1 MASPKIGPSFFGK
14 ENYEKYISELTTEG
28 TIGGEKLT
36 PGERVEGFK
45 KRNDKISFESFV
57 DKVLA
62 RKKPEEKEKIREG
75 NINRVNVEYDN
86 KVPTGGEIKKYGAI
100 TRISDAF
107 SNNPKILSSVESVS
121 KLMSLE
127 TIKPVIEEQT
137 ISLFKDDNGTFRS
150 EVDPVIKEVSSDDL
164 EGLDELL
171 ETIRDEPEGLDDL
184 LKEVRESDS
193 VQPITDD
200 QKEVLDNLT
209 KANKSLLSTNELI
222 EGFIKSVEKENL
234 KEEKRRFKEKDAARK
249 RVRKES
255 FERSRS
261 ISPIGGLSKS
271 IAKPSGFLEGLL
283 KFGFLSALAGLVPLI
298 PKLIE
303 FVETLPE
310 RIEKFFTK
318 DIPEFIGKRFE
329 DFKKFVGGFFKD
341 RFNEV
346 KQFFEDIYTSIDDF
360 TGGKFT
366 EFIDGIKGLGP
377 MIVEKSQEFYKTIDD
392 WTGGRITGAFDWI
405 GKNVID
411 PVGAFFK
418 EKIDY
423 VGTKAG
429 ELWTN
434 FSSSFLNF
442 FGDIEFELPEFP
454 DLGVTEAI
462 SNTLGLEP
470 AIEGPDLTQDLV
482 AVGGSTAANIAPVS
496 GAKGMA
502 VEGMDA
508 SQVASQIPNMNV
520 GGKSVQLGTGLSQ
533 GGTTEDVQ
541 KQISGL
547 REGGAKGVQVLG
559 TGDTEK
565 DAALQELVS
574 QNKDFATF
582 LPVAKTDTGGIDYQA
597 TAAIGKQQI
606 QDNAAMREQQ
616 RTQSVSGTGPYA
628 GILGLLEKYE
638 AGAAGWESM
647 YPNTSLPG
655 ATNMTIAEVADKA
668 TGAVG
673 MYQNLPKYLN
683 ERAVAVN
690 LDPTK
695 DKYTPENQIKIAEYL
710 IGKGQANVTPQM
722 LKDNPDESMLRLSK
736 VWAAIPVP
744 YDTQGANRRV
754 SKGESY
760 YAGDGVNKA
769 HITPD
774 MMYSA
779 MKYRPTKPPKQ
790 RPTQTKPFS
799 TSLTTGLD
807 EYDAQQRLGT
817 RQLPQTVSTE
827 KVVPN
832 RDQIVVTSRMG
843 PRWGKMHYGSDI
855 ASPVGSP
862 LHAFTDGVITATGYD
877 GGYGNYI
884 AWKDIFGMEHF
895 YAHLDKTIAKRG
907 DSVKA
912 GTVIAK
918 SGNTGKGTGPH
929 LHWEYGPENQTGRNS
944 PNLVDPLDKFD
955 YMMPFGSKK
964 ILSKPDD
971 SPQPIPSRPVSF
983 APELGKLKQSAD
995 SISTP
1000 SGRRSAGGNVTT
1012 INMPPTQTKT
1022 PTVTTSRDGGG
1033 NDGQYTSR
1041 PIVSAINFDDMY
1053 QTHTRS
1059 LFNILR

>member
-75 NINRVNVEYDN
+75 NINRVNIEYDN

-100 TRISDAF
+100 TRVGDILEDQ
-107 SNNPKILSSVESVS
+107 KGKTLSSNRKVGADS

-127 TIKPVIEEQT
+127 SIKPVIEEKT
-137 ISLFKDDNGTFRS
+137 ISLFKDENGTFRS
-150 EVDPVIKEVSSDDL
+150 EVDPVIKEVSSEDL

-234 KEEKRRFKEKDAARK
+234 KEKKKRFKEKDAARK
-249 RVRKES
+249 RARKES

-261 ISPIGGLSKS
+261 LSPIGGLSKS
-271 IAKPSGFLEGLL
+271 ISKPSGFLEGLL

-303 FVETLPE
+303 FVESIPSRIETFFKETLPSF
-310 RIEKFFTK
+310 IDEKFTEFK
-318 DIPEFIGKRFE
+318 DT
-329 DFKKFVGGFFKD
+329 VSGFFTD

-346 KQFFEDIYTSIDDF
+346 KGFFEDMYNNLDEF
-360 TGGKFT
+360 TGGKLT

-392 WTGGRITGAFDWI
+392 WTGGKISGAFDWI
-405 GKNVID
+405 GKNVLD
-411 PVGAFFK
+411 PMTNFFS
-418 EKIDY
+418 EKITWL
-423 VGTKAG
+423 GTEAG
-429 ELWTN
+429 KLWDN
-434 FSSSFLNF
+434 FSKKFLNF
-442 FGDIEFELPEFP
+442 LPE
-454 DLGVTEAI
+454 LGITEA
-462 SNTLGLEP
+462 LGITP
-470 AIEGPDLTQDLV
+470 KVEGPDLTQDLV
-482 AVGGSTAANIAPVS
+482 AVGGSIAAKVAPLS

-508 SQVASQIPNMNV
+508 TQVASQIPNMDV
-520 GGKSVQLGTGLSQ
+520 SGKSVQLGTGLSQ
-533 GGTTEDVQ
+533 GGSGDDVRN
-541 KQISGL
+541 QIRGL
-547 REGGAKGVQVLG
+547 REGDAKGVQILG
-559 TGDTEK
+559 TDDEEK
-565 DAALQELVS
+565 DAILKQIVEE
-574 QNKDFATF
+574 NKDFATF
-582 LPVAKTDTGGIDYQA
+582 LPVAKAAGGGIDYQA
-597 TAAIGKQQI
+597 TATAGTQQI

-616 RTQSVSGTGPYA
+616 RNQPVSGTGPYA

-655 ATNMTIAEVADKA
+655 ATNMTIAEVANKA

-673 MYQNLPKYLN
+673 MYQNLPEYLN

-695 DKYTPENQIKIAEYL
+695 DKYTPENQIKIAKYL
-710 IGKGQANVTPQM
+710 IEKGQADVTPQM
-722 LKDNPDESMLRLSK
+722 LKDNPDEAMLRLSR

-760 YAGDGVNKA
+760 YAGVGDNKA

-779 MKYRPTKPPKQ
+779 MKYRPTKPP
-790 RPTQTKPFS
+790 TQTKPFS

-807 EYDAQQRLGT
+807 DYDAQQRLGT

-832 RDQIVVTSRMG
+832 RDQIVVTSRRG
-843 PRWGKMHYGSDI
+843 SRWGKMHQGSDI
-855 ASPVGSP
+855 ASPIGSP
-862 LHAFTDGVITATGYD
+862 LHAFTDGVITDTGYE

-895 YAHLDKTIAKRG
+895 YAHLDKIMAKRG
-907 DSVKA
+907 DGVKA
-912 GTVIAK
+912 GDVIGK
-918 SGNTGKGTGPH
+918 SGKTGRGTGPH
-929 LHWEYGPENQTGRNS
+929 LHWEYGPEGQTGRNGAG
-944 PNLVDPLDKFD
+944 LVDPLDKFD

-964 ILSKPDD
+964 IISKPDD
-971 SPQPIPSRPVSF
+971 SPKPIPSRPTSV

-1022 PTVTTSRDGGG
+1022 PTVTTSKDSGGHE
-1033 NDGQYTSR
+1033 GQYTSK
-1041 PIVSAINFDDMY
+1041 PIVSAINLDDIY

-1059 LFNILR
+1059 IFNILR